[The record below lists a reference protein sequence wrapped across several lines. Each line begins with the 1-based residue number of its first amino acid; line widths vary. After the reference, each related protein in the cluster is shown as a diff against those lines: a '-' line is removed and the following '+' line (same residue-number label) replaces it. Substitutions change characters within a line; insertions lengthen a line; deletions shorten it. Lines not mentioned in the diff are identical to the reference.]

1 MNYVDEKDRKLS
13 NYFDQVA
20 DKWDSNPL
28 KVERAKLTAKK
39 IKEVNFGSFHRL
51 IDFGSGTGLLGMQ
64 LSDVFN
70 EVHLIDSSS
79 EMLNIAKTKIKQAG
93 LLNIQTHDVNRLSAL
108 ALNCSVIATLM
119 TLHHV
124 ENIYQFFADAYNTLE
139 DNGVLIIADLYLEDG
154 SFHKH
159 NPLFNGHN
167 GFDILVLSDIAKQN
181 GFVVDSAETY
191 YEIWQE
197 NFEDVRV
204 SYPLFF
210 FVARK

>member
-1 MNYVDEKDRKLS
+1 MN
-13 NYFDQVA
+13 NYFDHVA

-28 KVERAKLTAKK
+28 KVERATVTAKK
-39 IKEVNFGSFHRL
+39 INEVNFTSYHRL
-51 IDFGSGTGLLGMQ
+51 VDFGSGTGLLGMQ
-64 LSDVFN
+64 LSNVFN

-79 EMLNIAKTKIKQAG
+79 EMLNIAKTKIKHAG
-93 LLNIQTHDVNRLSAL
+93 LSNIQTHDVNRLSDL
-108 ALNCSVIATLM
+108 AFNCSAIATLM

-124 ENIYQFFADAYNTLE
+124 ENIHQFFVDAYNTLE
-139 DNGVLIIADLYLEDG
+139 DAGVLIIADLFLEDG

-159 NPLFNGHN
+159 NSQFDGHN
-167 GFDILVLSDIAKQN
+167 GFDILALSDIAKQN
-181 GFVVDSAETY
+181 GFIVESAESY
-191 YEIWQE
+191 YEIWQD